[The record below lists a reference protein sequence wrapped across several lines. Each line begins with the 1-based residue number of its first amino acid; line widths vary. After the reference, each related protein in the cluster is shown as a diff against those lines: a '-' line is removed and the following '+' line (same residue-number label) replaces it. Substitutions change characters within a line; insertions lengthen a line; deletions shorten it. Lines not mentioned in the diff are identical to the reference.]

1 MSGES
6 STTRIVALGVASC
19 VESMEWGLTRP
30 SGCAINK
37 ITKDSRYLHSPAFN
51 VKRIREQIIFR
62 ASMTCLPSTTPCRKL
77 VQPVIAN
84 FCHADCALPET
95 VLLLYKN
102 ILQEWSYGQVV
113 ENPVKPRGV
122 RPRHRSPIRW
132 PSQAMGAQVA
142 CAGSTTTN
150 PTASSRLK
158 PNSSLHFKPPWL
170 ATWSASSSRL
180 QTPSLSNVFRR

>member
-30 SGCAINK
+30 SFCAIKK
-37 ITKDSRYLHSPAFN
+37 ITKDSRYVHSPAFN
-51 VKRIREQIIFR
+51 VKRIRDQIIFR
-62 ASMTCLPSTTPCRKL
+62 ASMTCLPSTAPCRKL

-84 FCHADCALPET
+84 FLPCRLRLPET

-102 ILQEWSYGQVV
+102 ILQEWSCEQVV

-122 RPRHRSPIRW
+122 RPRHRSPISPPN
-132 PSQAMGAQVA
+132 PSEWIQVA
-142 CAGSTTTN
+142 WAGSVADN
-150 PTASSRLK
+150 PNTSCCLK
-158 PNSSLHFKPPWL
+158 PNSSLHFAPPWL
-170 ATWSASSSRL
+170 PTKRA
-180 QTPSLSNVFRR
+180 